1 MGGETTGSSSE
12 LVVELGLEPNSLSL
26 IQGYSRHPLLW
37 CDGSAISDQVP
48 ELGRFSSFR
57 ILVLPKLCRL
67 MAGTTYLL
75 EGYMSSLL

>member
-12 LVVELGLEPNSLSL
+12 LVVELGLEPRSLSL
-26 IQGYSRHPLLW
+26 IQGYSALTLLL

-57 ILVLPKLCRL
+57 IVLPKQRL